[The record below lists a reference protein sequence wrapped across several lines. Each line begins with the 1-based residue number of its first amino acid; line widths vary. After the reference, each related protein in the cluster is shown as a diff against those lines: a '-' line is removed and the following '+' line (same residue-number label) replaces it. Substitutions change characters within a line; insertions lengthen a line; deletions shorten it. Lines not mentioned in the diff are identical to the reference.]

1 MNVTAVSCLM
11 EDSFLA
17 DISHPVVLHSFC
29 PLFYI
34 FPWPCSCIHV
44 SSGPQHSVVTCS
56 GLTVVSMSG
65 QGPSTPW
72 SLVQGYHLPM
82 LSFSSYLVTSEPL
95 WELMDTPQINSWVIF
110 LLSLREFK
118 LNFLK
123 FVHEILGSCGPYMKT
138 FLIPPVVATPLLP
151 ALGRLRQKDNEFRD
165 ALVYSKTLS
174 QKNWKYSPGKM
185 RIRSL
190 FFQTMRTW
198 FPALIW
204 WLTTTCDSSFRA
216 SSAF

>member
-34 FPWPCSCIHV
+34 LPWPCSCIHV
-44 SSGPQHSVVTCS
+44 SSGPQHSVVACS
-56 GLTVVSMSG
+56 GLTIFLS
-65 QGPSTPW
+65 
-72 SLVQGYHLPM
+72 M

-165 ALVYSKTLS
+165 ALAYSKTLS